1 MDKLEV
7 LRELAIIII
16 FAKAFGLLAR
26 KVKAPQVAGEI
37 IAGLLI
43 GPSVLGLVAASDF
56 LSAFAE
62 IGVILLMFTA
72 GLETDLTE
80 LKKTGIKATIIA
92 CAGVFVPL
100 ILGTLLYFAFYRD
113 NCTPVLGDK
122 QDAVVTKVTEGVPES
137 AVLGLVYIYRYRCF
151 RHGAKYGRGR

>member
-43 GPSVLGLVAASDF
+43 GPSVLGLVDSSDF

-72 GLETDLTE
+72 
-80 LKKTGIKATIIA
+80 
-92 CAGVFVPL
+92 
-100 ILGTLLYFAFYRD
+100 
-113 NCTPVLGDK
+113 
-122 QDAVVTKVTEGVPES
+122 
-137 AVLGLVYIYRYRCF
+137 
-151 RHGAKYGRGR
+151 